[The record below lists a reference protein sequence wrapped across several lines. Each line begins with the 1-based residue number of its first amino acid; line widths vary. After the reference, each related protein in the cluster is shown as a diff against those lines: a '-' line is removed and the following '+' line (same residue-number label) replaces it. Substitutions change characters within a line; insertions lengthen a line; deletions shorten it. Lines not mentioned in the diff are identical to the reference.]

1 MPYGSLGQ
9 STVLYLKWT
18 TSEDLLYNRGNFAQ
32 CYVAAWMRGEFGENG
47 YMYMYGC
54 VPSLFTQI
62 ITALLIDQTPIQNK
76 KLKKT
81 PNNRKTKVMPYGLIY
96 CHIELHTCGIPGSQC
111 EGRNKRNY
119 LFLLI

>member
-32 CYVAAWMRGEFGENG
+32 CYVATWMRGEFGENG

-62 ITALLIDQTPIQNK
+62 ISALLIDQTPI
-76 KLKKT
+76 
-81 PNNRKTKVMPYGLIY
+81 
-96 CHIELHTCGIPGSQC
+96 
-111 EGRNKRNY
+111 
-119 LFLLI
+119 